1 MPTETKAGPV
11 IPRPRSS
18 TVDVPRQRGPRG
30 GPIARVRTVLT
41 ASGGGTPAR
50 LTLILAIL
58 AVLTLGSGVAAVSD
72 VVGRDEQITDVADG
86 NGRLGLAALEVYQSL
101 SDADATAA
109 GAFLAGGVERP
120 EVRARYLED
129 VNRATVQLATAAASI
144 TTQDAADAV
153 AVLSAGLPVYTGYV
167 ETART
172 LNQQGLPVGA
182 AYLRLASGMM
192 QNELL
197 PAARDLQK
205 NATTQLGETQD
216 SASLWPFIT
225 IVLAVATLLLLAYTQ
240 RDLAKRTN
248 RVFNIGLLTATGA
261 VLVLL
266 LWTGAAS
273 ILAASHI
280 SSGRENGSAQIE
292 RLAEA
297 RIAALQARTQEAVTL
312 IARGGDAATKA
323 EESYV
328 TQMNALSGDQGLLAK
343 AVAANADP
351 ALKDVLSGAQTT
363 LNAWIDTHKK
373 LHQADVLGDYNTA
386 VAMAL
391 GEKDGEAGKLSRDL
405 DQALAKAIDAA
416 GKHFHEQTTSARNS
430 LTGAGIGAGLLSLI
444 ALAAATRGLQRRIAE
459 YR

>member
-1 MPTETKAGPV
+1 MPTGTKAGPV

-18 TVDVPRQRGPRG
+18 TVDVSPQRGPRS
-30 GPIARVRTVLT
+30 GPLARVRAALT
-41 ASGGGTPAR
+41 RSGGGTPAR
-50 LTLILAIL
+50 LSLVLVIL
-58 AVLTLGSGVAAVSD
+58 AVLTLGTGVAAVGD
-72 VVGRDEQITDVADG
+72 VIARDDQITDVADG

-129 VNRATVQLATAAASI
+129 VDRATVQLATAAASI
-144 TTQDAADAV
+144 STQDAADAV
-153 AVLSAGLPVYTGYV
+153 AALSAGLPVYTGYV

-205 NATTQLGETQD
+205 NAATQLGETQD
-216 SASLWPFIT
+216 SASTWPYIT
-225 IVLAVATLLLLAYTQ
+225 LVLAVATLAVLAYAQ
-240 RDLAKRTN
+240 RDLTKRTN
-248 RVFNIGLLTATGA
+248 RVFNVGLLTATGA
-261 VLVLL
+261 VLILL

-323 EESYV
+323 EEGYV
-328 TQMNALSGDQGLLAK
+328 EQMNALAGDQGLLAK
-343 AVAANADP
+343 AVSANADP
-351 ALKDVLSGAQTT
+351 AMKDVLASARTT
-363 LNAWIDTHKK
+363 LDAWIETHKK
-373 LHQADVLGDYNTA
+373 LHQSDVLGDYTSA
-386 VAMAL
+386 VTVAI
-391 GEKDGEAGKLSRDL
+391 GEGDGQAGKLSRDL
-405 DQALAKAIDAA
+405 DQALATAIDAA
-416 GKHFHEQTTSARNS
+416 GKHFHEQTTGARNS
-430 LTGAGIGAGLLSLI
+430 LTGAAIGAGVLSLI
-444 ALAAATRGLQRRIAE
+444 ALAAASRGLQRRIAE